1 MSLQS
6 LIDIDIDINNPKELL
21 ELIND
26 CLKPK
31 EIEKKKYGEVFTP
44 MELVNEMLDKLP
56 DEVWINKELKWY
68 DPAAGMGNFP
78 IAVYLRLINTL
89 KDIILDEEERTKHII
104 EKMLYMGELNKK
116 NCLITKQI
124 FNIENKY
131 KLNCRPDESDNLLEF
146 ADRLDSRVREL
157 QDNIED
163 ISDNQLLVIAGLMLE
178 QELQQ
183 KTDQMSGELKHQLY
197 SEDDLYEALSEQME
211 NITNFVKK
219 ITAKIE
225 NL

>member
-89 KDIILDEEERTKHII
+89 KDIILDEEERKKHII